1 MTDQAGN
8 HTGYRQFKGTRTSA
22 QEIRDLYQGLCQSDL
37 TDFDVLLSGYTPSAA
52 AVEAVGEIGL
62 DLQRRAEKKPGS
74 FFWSEYYRLL
84 KKKKDVM
91 LTGAVLDPV
100 MGDQGR
106 LYVNEDVVPAY
117 KKIIRH
123 ADLILPN
130 QFEAE

>member
-84 KKKKDVM
+84 KKKKRCNADW
-91 LTGAVLDPV
+91 GSP
-100 MGDQGR
+100 GSCHGR
-106 LYVNEDVVPAY
+106 SGPA
-117 KKIIRH
+117 
-123 ADLILPN
+123 LC
-130 QFEAE
+130 Q